1 MCALS
6 NDVKDY
12 NYVAQGKLTIPN
24 IDDSEECML
33 TDVRDGFHPEKRL
46 KKVTHFTSSTLLCI
60 YWIFGTPLCIY
71 VPFFNYSITF

>member
-24 IDDSEECML
+24 IDDGEECML
-33 TDVRDGFHPEKRL
+33 TDVRVVFTL
-46 KKVTHFTSSTLLCI
+46 TNVKKNSHTFYVLHIRFLGLHF
-60 YWIFGTPLCIY
+60 
-71 VPFFNYSITF
+71 V